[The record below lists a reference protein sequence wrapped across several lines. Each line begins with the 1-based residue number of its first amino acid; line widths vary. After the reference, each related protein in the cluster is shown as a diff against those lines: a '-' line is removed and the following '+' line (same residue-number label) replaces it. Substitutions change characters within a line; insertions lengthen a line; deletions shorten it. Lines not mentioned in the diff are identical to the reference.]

1 MAEDTRFFNTKTEIA
16 VSFYQNKIAFITGG
30 STGIGLAIAKSLAA
44 QGSHVVIFAR
54 TVSKLETALE
64 TIKQS
69 QKNTTQKST
78 FFSVDTTDHL
88 DVKNVF
94 TKAVNEIGTPDI
106 LINCV
111 GIAQPDYFENISF
124 DIFDKTIKTNL
135 YSTWSA
141 VYNLLPHMKQ
151 KGGHIVNTSS
161 IAGFLGVF
169 GYTDYCMTKFGIIG
183 FSDALR
189 QELKQYNISVS
200 VLCPPDT
207 DTPGLEAENKNKPKE
222 THAIAGNAKLLQ
234 PDMVAQVVL
243 KGIQQNKKMIIPGLD
258 GKMTLLLKRFFP
270 SLVDWIMNNSI
281 KKVQQK

>member
-1 MAEDTRFFNTKTEIA
+1 MN
-16 VSFYQNKIAFITGG
+16 FYQDKIAFITGG

-54 TVSKLETALE
+54 TVSKLESALE
-64 TIKQS
+64 SIKLS
-69 QKNTTQKST
+69 QKNTTQKINYY
-78 FFSVDTTDHL
+78 SVDTADNN
-88 DVKNVF
+88 DVKTTF
-94 TKAVNEIGTPDI
+94 EKAIHEIGTPDI

-135 YSTWSA
+135 HSTWNA
-141 VYNLLPHMKQ
+141 CHAIVPYMKQ
-151 KGGHIVNTSS
+151 KGGYIVNTSS

-189 QELKQYNISVS
+189 QELAQYNIAVS

-207 DTPGLEAENKNKPKE
+207 DTPGFEAENKNKPAETKE
-222 THAIAGNAKLLQ
+222 IGGKAKLLH
-234 PDMVAQVVL
+234 PEVVAQAVL
-243 KGIQQNKKMIIPGLD
+243 KGIQRKKKMIIPGTE
-258 GKMTLLLKRFFP
+258 GKLTLLLKRFFP
-270 SLVDWIMNNSI
+270 SLLEWIMNSSI
-281 KKVQQK
+281 KKVQKK

>member
-1 MAEDTRFFNTKTEIA
+1 M
-16 VSFYQNKIAFITGG
+16 SFYKDKLIFITGG
-30 STGIGLAIAKSLAA
+30 STGIGLAIAKALAKE
-44 QGSHVVIFAR
+44 GCHIVVFAR
-54 TVSKLETALE
+54 TVTKLETALNE
-64 TIKQS
+64 IKLVQKNPSQTIKYY
-69 QKNTTQKST
+69 
-78 FFSVDTTDHL
+78 SVDTSDNN
-88 DVKNVF
+88 DIKRVF
-94 TKAVNEIGTPDI
+94 DKAIHENGVPNI

-111 GIAQPDYFENISF
+111 GIAQPDYFENITF

-135 YSTWSA
+135 YSTWNS
-141 VYNLLPHMKQ
+141 VYAMVPHMKA
-151 KGGHIVNTSS
+151 KGGYIMNTSS

-189 QELKQYNISVS
+189 QELAQYNISVS

-234 PDMVAQVVL
+234 PDFVANAVL
-243 KGIQQNKKMIIPGLD
+243 KGIQQKKKMIIPGLD
-258 GKMTLLLKRFFP
+258 GKMTLILKRFFP
-270 SLVDWIMNNSI
+270 SLVEWFMNSSI